1 MFLILADLYILLF
14 DFVCLISLIFLLLKG
29 STKFI
34 MNLLKM
40 SLYIVQFI
48 VFKNCAQQR
57 NSFLVLLCPSDLQ
70 MLFTMQFTTSLSFL
84 TLLFWF

>member
-29 STKFI
+29 STKFT

-40 SLYIVQFI
+40 SLYVVQFI
-48 VFKNCAQQR
+48 VFKNFAQQ
-57 NSFLVLLCPSDLQ
+57 
-70 MLFTMQFTTSLSFL
+70 
-84 TLLFWF
+84 